1 MEDFEKIFS
10 RRLAASKLM
19 HRSLY
24 IVDDNVCKGIAIGED
39 GMIDIPEGVTDID
52 LIKVSNG
59 AVDTVTIPS
68 SVKHINMNDA
78 WYNMNSD
85 TEDSEIHLY
94 TIEPQVV
101 LASVCSIADV
111 GIYGFSPKDELN
123 ALGKAYLVEDLL
135 KSTKV
140 FVSFTDWVTQLFSF
154 ILSNLKKEG
163 TIEAAYCLIDYVK
176 DMMTCLCRVFK
187 IKRGTY
193 EYNADYFGD
202 LVKSSLKSVR
212 GVSKEEIL
220 KLVDGKFPHNL
231 ARDRVVMQIY
241 ASSKAYIYFDSI
253 LREANIARKDAMYIC
268 SMFEDADAL
277 EEVCRVYKDIECF
290 EAKMKSLVV
299 SIWLWRY
306 VEIFG
311 GAERCNSEEYMSQFT
326 DSIDINLDAYLD

>member
-24 IVDDNVCKGIAIGED
+24 IVDANVCKGIAIGED

-59 AVDTVTIPS
+59 GVDTVTIPS
-68 SVKHINMNDA
+68 SVKHINMNDV
-78 WYNMNSD
+78 WYNMTSD
-85 TEDSEIHLY
+85 TDNSEIHLY
-94 TIEPQVV
+94 TIEPQVI
-101 LASVCSIADV
+101 LASVCSLSDV
-111 GIYGFSPKDELN
+111 EIRGFSPKDALN

-154 ILSNLKKEG
+154 ILSKLKKEG

-202 LVKSSLKSVR
+202 LIKSSVESIR
-212 GVSKEEIL
+212 GVSKDEIL

-277 EEVCRVYKDIECF
+277 EEVCNIYKDIECF
-290 EAKMKSLVV
+290 EVEIKSLMVLT
-299 SIWLWRY
+299 WLRRY
-306 VEIFG
+306 VESFG
-311 GAERCNSEEYMSQFT
+311 GAERCNSEEYMNQFI
-326 DSIDINLDAYLD
+326 DFIDINLDAYLY

>member
-24 IVDDNVCKGIAIGED
+24 IVDANVCKGIAIGED

-111 GIYGFSPKDELN
+111 GIYGFSPKDEMN

-135 KSTKV
+135 KSIKV

-154 ILSNLKKEG
+154 IFSELKKEG
-163 TIEAAYCLIDYVK
+163 TIEAAYCLVDYIK
-176 DMMTCLCRVFK
+176 DMMTCLCRVFR
-187 IKRGTY
+187 IKKGTY

-202 LVKSSLKSVR
+202 LIKSSLESVR

-220 KLVDGKFPHNL
+220 KLVDNKLPRNL

-241 ASSKAYIYFDSI
+241 ASSKAYVYFDSI
-253 LREANIARKDAMYIC
+253 LREASIAPMYIRN
-268 SMFEDADAL
+268 MFEDVDAL
-277 EEVCRVYKDIECF
+277 EEEACNVYKDMERF
-290 EAKMKSLVV
+290 EAKIKSLMVLT
-299 SIWLWRY
+299 WLRRY
-306 VEIFG
+306 VESFG
-311 GAERCNSEEYMSQFT
+311 GAERCNSEEYMNQFT

>member
-24 IVDDNVCKGIAIGED
+24 VVDANVCRGIIIGED
-39 GMIDIPEGVTDID
+39 GMIDIPDGVTDID

-59 AVDTVTIPS
+59 GVDTVTIPS
-68 SVKHINMNDA
+68 SVKYINMNDA

-111 GIYGFSPKDELN
+111 GIYGFSPKDEMN

-135 KSTKV
+135 KSIKV

-154 ILSNLKKEG
+154 ILSELQKEG
-163 TIEAAYCLIDYVK
+163 TIEAAYCLVDYMK
-176 DMMTCLCRVFK
+176 DMMTCLCRVFR
-187 IKRGTY
+187 IKKGTY

-202 LVKSSLKSVR
+202 LIKSSLESVR

-220 KLVDGKFPHNL
+220 KLVDNKLPHNL

-241 ASSKAYIYFDSI
+241 ASSKAYVYFDSI
-253 LREANIARKDAMYIC
+253 LREASIVPMYIRN
-268 SMFEDADAL
+268 MFEDVDAL
-277 EEVCRVYKDIECF
+277 DEEACNVYKDMERF
-290 EAKMKSLVV
+290 EAKIKSLMVLT
-299 SIWLWRY
+299 WLRRY
-306 VEIFG
+306 VESFG

-326 DSIDINLDAYLD
+326 DSIDINLDAYLA

>member
-24 IVDDNVCKGIAIGED
+24 VVDANVCRGIIIGED
-39 GMIDIPEGVTDID
+39 GMIDIPDGVTDID

-59 AVDTVTIPS
+59 GVDTVTIPS
-68 SVKHINMNDA
+68 SVKYINMNDA

-111 GIYGFSPKDELN
+111 GIYGFSPKDEMN

-135 KSTKV
+135 KSIKV

-154 ILSNLKKEG
+154 IFSELQKEG
-163 TIEAAYCLIDYVK
+163 TIEAAYCLVDYMK
-176 DMMTCLCRVFK
+176 DMMTCLCRVFR
-187 IKRGTY
+187 IKKGTY

-202 LVKSSLKSVR
+202 LIKSSLESVR

-220 KLVDGKFPHNL
+220 KLVDNKLPHNL

-241 ASSKAYIYFDSI
+241 ASSKAYVYFDSI
-253 LREANIARKDAMYIC
+253 LREASIVPMYIRN
-268 SMFEDADAL
+268 MFEDVDAL
-277 EEVCRVYKDIECF
+277 DEEACNVYKDMERF
-290 EAKMKSLVV
+290 EAKIKSLMVLT
-299 SIWLWRY
+299 WLRRY
-306 VEIFG
+306 VESFG
-311 GAERCNSEEYMSQFT
+311 GAERCNSEEYMNQFT